1 MVRVGERREG
11 VDRLPVEQDVELDE
25 FRGLESRAVVVERGV
40 SFRDAL
46 ELVVE
51 VEDDL
56 REGHVEI
63 DLHAVLRDECLVL
76 HHPALVDAEFDDVA
90 QKLRLGDDLREDV
103 GFLDLVDLCHLGQS
117 RGVVHLDHVA
127 LRRGDAVRH
136 VGHGRDDVHV
146 EFAVQPLLNDLH
158 VQQPEESAAEPESE
172 RQRAFR
178 LERERSVVEL
188 QFFERR
194 AQVLV
199 LVGLHRVD
207 AREDHRLHV
216 LESGDGLFG
225 GVGHRGDRVADLHVR
240 RGLDPRAD
248 IPHVSGPDLLSGL
261 HLEFQHAYFVGVV
274 LAARVE
280 KLHVVALAQR
290 AVEDAEIGDDSAEG
304 VEHRVEDQRLQR
316 RALVAR
322 GSGNAVYDRFQ
333 HLFDAQSRLARCQQ
347 NILLPASYEVDHL
360 ILHLVD
366 HRRIHVDLV
375 QHGDDLQVVPHGEVE
390 VRNRLRLNA
399 LRGVDHQQRPF
410 ARGDCARHFVR
421 EVDVSRGV
429 DQVERVPLS
438 VAGRVLHLDGV
449 ALDGDSLFAF
459 EVHVVEHLR
468 LHFALVERVG
478 LLQQTVC
485 KCRFAVVDVGYDAEI
500 SDVFHI

>member
-1 MVRVGERREG
+1 M
-11 VDRLPVEQDVELDE
+11 
-25 FRGLESRAVVVERGV
+25 
-40 SFRDAL
+40 
-46 ELVVE
+46 
-51 VEDDL
+51 
-56 REGHVEI
+56 
-63 DLHAVLRDECLVL
+63 
-76 HHPALVDAEFDDVA
+76 
-90 QKLRLGDDLREDV
+90 
-103 GFLDLVDLCHLGQS
+103 
-117 RGVVHLDHVA
+117 
-127 LRRGDAVRH
+127 
-136 VGHGRDDVHV
+136 
-146 EFAVQPLLNDLH
+146 
-158 VQQPEESAAEPESE
+158 QQPEESAAEPESE

-199 LVGLHRVD
+199 LVGLHWVD

-248 IPHVSGPDLLSGL
+248 IPHVPGPDLLPGL

-290 AVEDAEIGDDSAEG
+290 AVEDAEIGDDPAEG

-485 KCRFAVVDVGYDAEI
+485 ECRFAVVDVGYDAEI